1 MRPTAVLRTVTY
13 RCIPWYLLVNLHRPV
28 SQLKKPAVKAEYF
41 DPTHAKVLLH
51 LDAQWFHSQPLRW
64 RKSMVATPQMAPE
77 TTTQE
82 IASKSLDTAFCLVSC
97 KSNTM
102 QVQDQQSL
110 Y

>member
-1 MRPTAVLRTVTY
+1 M
-13 RCIPWYLLVNLHRPV
+13 
-28 SQLKKPAVKAEYF
+28 KAEYF

-64 RKSMVATPQMAPE
+64 RKSMVATLQMEPE
-77 TTTQE
+77 TITQE